1 MSLSDIHSQLANI
14 PASEEGITKGA
25 VGVINSEVFILLEE
39 EQNAAML
46 SGERWVGLKSSESQL
61 IFVKDG
67 RISEPQLDLDLSK
80 FVVISFARSE
90 VRYID
95 FVGNRRG
102 IYPRSIGQKD

>member
-1 MSLSDIHSQLANI
+1 
-14 PASEEGITKGA
+14 
-25 VGVINSEVFILLEE
+25 
-39 EQNAAML
+39 ML
-46 SGERWVGLKSSESQL
+46 SGERWVGLKSSEGQL

-67 RISEPQLDLDLSK
+67 RIFEPQLDLDLSK